1 MAIFDPFIFKNLRKS
16 LGNITLCKY
25 NDVNVM
31 KTKIT
36 QRHDPG
42 TPAVL
47 AQRARMREAG
57 KLSQIFAPALQKGF
71 VKHRLKNRFNAF
83 TSENMAALEVD
94 EAYQV
99 TIHHEQLKCSAGILV
114 TPKVQATLNTES
126 GKIIFEQQEQT
137 QGAFCLPTDT
147 VFAVVYEPLCR
158 TVEIVSLRDRG
169 ESGSTSFTLPGDWD
183 AEKVHIYC
191 FATNKNG
198 SIASNTLYLPLNPS
212 L

>member
-1 MAIFDPFIFKNLRKS
+1 MAIYDPFIFKNLRKS

-42 TPAVL
+42 TPVIL
-47 AQRARMREAG
+47 AQRARMREIG
-57 KLSQIFAPALQKGF
+57 KLSHIFAPALQKGF

-99 TIHHEQLKCSAGILV
+99 TVHHEQLRCSAGILV
-114 TPKVQATLNTES
+114 TPKVQATLSAEN
-126 GKIIFEQQEQT
+126 GKIMFEQEGQT
-137 QGAFCLPTDT
+137 QGAFCLPTDS
-147 VFAVVYEPLCR
+147 VFAVVYEATCKAMEMVL
-158 TVEIVSLRDRG
+158 LRDRG
-169 ESGSTSFTLPGDWD
+169 ENGSTSFSLPGDWE

-198 SIASNTLYLPLNPS
+198 SLASDTLYLPLN
-212 L
+212 